1 MKGADRKS
9 FYIVGATGFMGSGMV
24 KYLNSIG
31 QTVYTERID
40 VTDLVTL
47 KNKFNELRPD
57 VVINFAGVKAHPN
70 IDWCEDHK
78 QETVAVNV
86 AGAINVMLASVESGA
101 YPIQITSGCI
111 YEGGVDK
118 RFTEEDEP
126 NFTGSFYSRMRIVL
140 QKALEELPVL
150 QVRIRMPVSSFPN
163 SRNLINKIIA
173 YDKVISVPN
182 SVTLVEDMY
191 EALFKLSQTK
201 PIGILNLVND
211 GVLEHKQILSAYKKV
226 VNPNHNYTEISLEE
240 LHGKGGIT
248 KAKRSNCLLSNEKAK
263 SLGIEMPEIDSKK
276 LEEIMQNFK
285 NNSL

>member
-86 AGAINVMLASVESGA
+86 AGAINVMLASIESGA

-163 SRNLINKIIA
+163 SRNLINKIIG

-285 NNSL
+285 NNSF

>member
-1 MKGADRKS
+1 
-9 FYIVGATGFMGSGMV
+9 
-24 KYLNSIG
+24 
-31 QTVYTERID
+31 
-40 VTDLVTL
+40 
-47 KNKFNELRPD
+47 
-57 VVINFAGVKAHPN
+57 
-70 IDWCEDHK
+70 
-78 QETVAVNV
+78 
-86 AGAINVMLASVESGA
+86 
-101 YPIQITSGCI
+101 
-111 YEGGVDK
+111 
-118 RFTEEDEP
+118 
-126 NFTGSFYSRMRIVL
+126 MRIVL

-163 SRNLINKIIA
+163 SRNLINKIIG

-226 VNPNHNYTEISLEE
+226 VNPSHNYTEISLEE

-285 NNSL
+285 NNSF